1 MNWCEEIYV
10 SACTMMI
17 AGSRFSVEIEIPF
30 TDRSLKL
37 GENIISVI
45 FQDIAGVSVCL
56 TIPGNSYTSVRNV
69 VWCYSSVVCVA
80 IYMEHTVCG

>member
-1 MNWCEEIYV
+1 MNV
-10 SACTMMI
+10 STGVKCLCTMMI

-37 GENIISVI
+37 GENTISVI

-56 TIPGNSYTSVRNV
+56 TIPGNS
-69 VWCYSSVVCVA
+69 
-80 IYMEHTVCG
+80 